1 MSLSDME
8 AYEVESLR
16 LDAIIEMEDDL
27 AAPYDW
33 DSDTE
38 YQELMDA
45 IDEMYRV
52 THECRR

>member
-52 THECRR
+52 THERRR